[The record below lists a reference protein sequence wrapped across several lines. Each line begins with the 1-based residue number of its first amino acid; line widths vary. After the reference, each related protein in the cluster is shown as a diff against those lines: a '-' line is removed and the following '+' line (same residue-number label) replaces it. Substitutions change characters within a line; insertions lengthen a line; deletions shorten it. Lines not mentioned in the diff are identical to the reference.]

1 MSTKDSFKD
10 DANEIIQA
18 KTGNHLIDNALNA
31 GMNHA
36 RLQAAAV
43 HKRQILKRVTV
54 IRDMAHNNKAGGL
67 EVLQA
72 ALEQIGHLAETILKD
87 YKERKHNDAES

>member
-1 MSTKDSFKD
+1 MSADKDIKD
-10 DANEIIQA
+10 DIDEIIQA
-18 KTGNHLIDNALNA
+18 KTGNMQIDNVLNA
-31 GMNHA
+31 DMNHA

-54 IRDMAHNNKAGGL
+54 IRSMALNNKAGGL

-72 ALEQIGHLAETILKD
+72 ALAQIGHLAEGILKD
-87 YKERKHNDAES
+87 YDGRKPNDAKS